1 MDEKKHKIISQN
13 AVATLLIALVAIMIV
28 LACALSP
35 IFVLKTITIR
45 GCQFVPEDDIVRI
58 AGVNKGENLFQLQTD
73 EIKKTLLKD
82 LRIENVMVQRIFP
95 SELEIDVTERPPLAM
110 VRCDYGYLELG
121 KGGIVLDAHR
131 TLRDMPVPV
140 ISGTSVSDLFVGDVV
155 EDKATNQVL
164 DFLASLDTGTVK
176 CLSEINISNPDNVM
190 LYAGSVQIRIGSIEK
205 LPEKLKVTK
214 SVLTELQQTKHPI
227 EYVDARFEAYSVRLR
242 Q

>member
-13 AVATLLIALVAIMIV
+13 AVATLLIALVAILIV

-35 IFVLKTITIR
+35 IFVLKTVTVR
-45 GCQFVPEDDIVRI
+45 GCQFVPEEDIIRI
-58 AGVNKGENLFQLQTD
+58 AGINKGENLFQLQTD

-82 LRIENVMVQRIFP
+82 LRIEQVTVQRIFP

-140 ISGTSVSDLFVGDVV
+140 ITGISVSDLFVGDVV
-155 EDKATNQVL
+155 DDKAANQVL
-164 DFLASLDTGTVK
+164 DFVSSLDNNTIK
-176 CLSEINISNPDNVM
+176 CLSEINITNPEDVM
-190 LYAGSVQIRIGSIEK
+190 IYAGSVQIRLGALEK
-205 LPEKLKVTK
+205 LPEKVKVTK
-214 SVLTELQQTKHPI
+214 SVLTELQQTRHPI

>member
-13 AVATLLIALVAIMIV
+13 AVATLLIALVAILIV

-35 IFVLKTITIR
+35 IFVLKTVTVR
-45 GCQFVPEDDIVRI
+45 GCQFVPEEDVIRI
-58 AGVNKGENLFQLQTD
+58 AGINKGENLFQLQTD

-82 LRIENVMVQRIFP
+82 LRIEQVTVQRIFP

-140 ISGTSVSDLFVGDVV
+140 ITGISVSDLFVGDVV
-155 EDKATNQVL
+155 DDKAANQVL
-164 DFLASLDTGTVK
+164 DFVSSLDNNTIK
-176 CLSEINISNPDNVM
+176 CLSEINITNPEDVM
-190 LYAGSVQIRIGSIEK
+190 IYAGSVQIRLGALEK
-205 LPEKLKVTK
+205 LPEKVKVTK
-214 SVLTELQQTKHPI
+214 SVLTELQQTRHPI

>member
-13 AVATLLIALVAIMIV
+13 AVATILIALVAILIV

-35 IFVLKTITIR
+35 IFVLKTVTVR
-45 GCQFVPEDDIVRI
+45 GCQFVPEDDVIRI
-58 AGVNKGENLFQLQTD
+58 AGINKGENLFQLQTD

-82 LRIENVMVQRIFP
+82 LRIEQVTVQRIFP

-140 ISGTSVSDLFVGDVV
+140 ITGISVSDLFVGDVV
-155 EDKATNQVL
+155 DDKSANQVL
-164 DFLASLDTGTVK
+164 DFVSSLDNNTIK
-176 CLSEINISNPDNVM
+176 CLSEINITNPEDVM
-190 LYAGSVQIRIGSIEK
+190 IYAGSVQIRLGDLDK
-205 LPEKLKVTK
+205 LPEKVKVTK
-214 SVLTELQQTKHPI
+214 SVLTELQQTRHPI